1 MSEPRSLTKI
11 SALFTSALIVG
22 SAPVVGSAQTAQSPV
37 DIFGV
42 YAAPIFDD
50 GVPPLHEPD
59 VIPFTEEGRRVSE
72 AYNPGRDDPGMIDD
86 CAPDPV
92 PSVVWS
98 GPPIEILEEP
108 GRIVI
113 RYERANVERSIDM
126 TGTPPAADQA
136 HTYLG
141 YSVGRWEGDVL
152 VVETTHMS
160 GGTISDGY
168 RPLSL
173 DGRVT
178 ERYSRAPGS
187 NNLHVDVEIDDPA
200 YYTETF
206 TMARDWVWAPD
217 EELQDWG
224 CVDFGDKETPP
235 DIDELVRMLEEL

>member
-1 MSEPRSLTKI
+1 MKIRVLLT
-11 SALFTSALIVG
+11 STLIVG
-22 SAPVVGSAQTAQSPV
+22 GLPAVGTPQTAESPENF
-37 DIFGV
+37 FGV

-92 PSVVWS
+92 PSIVWS

-113 RYERANVERSIDM
+113 RYERANVVRSIDM
-126 TGTPPAADQA
+126 AGTPPAADQP

-152 VVETTHMS
+152 MIETTHMS
-160 GGTISDGY
+160 GGAISEGS
-168 RPLSL
+168 RPLSR
-173 DGRVT
+173 DGRIT
-178 ERYSRAPGS
+178 ERYWREPGES
-187 NNLHVDVEIDDPA
+187 DLQLEVEIDDPA

-206 TMARDWVWAPD
+206 TMSRSFVWAPD
-217 EELQDWG
+217 EQLQDWG
-224 CVDFGDKETPP
+224 CVDFGPKDTPP

>member
-1 MSEPRSLTKI
+1 MKIRVLLT
-11 SALFTSALIVG
+11 STLIVG
-22 SAPVVGSAQTAQSPV
+22 GLPAVGTPQTAESQPSF
-37 DIFGV
+37 FGV

-113 RYERANVERSIDM
+113 RYERANVVRSIDLA
-126 TGTPPAADQA
+126 GTPPPADQP

-141 YSVGRWEGDVL
+141 YSIGRWEGDVL
-152 VVETTHMS
+152 IIETTHMS
-160 GGTISDGY
+160 GGAISEGS
-168 RPLSL
+168 RPLSR
-173 DGRVT
+173 DGRIT
-178 ERYSRAPGS
+178 ERYWREPGES
-187 NNLHVDVEIDDPA
+187 DLQLEVEIYDPA
-200 YYTETF
+200 YYTEAF
-206 TMARDWVWAPD
+206 TMSRSYVWAPD
-217 EELQDWG
+217 EQLQDWG
-224 CVDFGDKETPP
+224 CVDFGPKDTPP

>member
-1 MSEPRSLTKI
+1 MKLPARV
-11 SALFTSALIVG
+11 AGALIAGVL
-22 SAPVVGSAQTAQSPV
+22 PVVGTAQPAQSPV
-37 DIFGV
+37 DISGI

-86 CAPDPV
+86 CDPDPV
-92 PSVVWS
+92 PPVVWS
-98 GPPIEILEEP
+98 GPPIEILDEP

-113 RYERANVERSIDM
+113 RYERANVVRSIDM
-126 TGTPPAADQA
+126 TGTPPAADQP
-136 HTYLG
+136 HTSLG
-141 YSVGRWEGDVL
+141 YSVGHWDGDVL

-160 GGTISDGY
+160 GGAISEGD
-168 RPLSL
+168 RPLSR
-173 DGRVT
+173 DGRIT
-178 ERYSRAPGS
+178 ERYSRVPGERG
-187 NNLHVDVEIDDPA
+187 LHLDVDIDDPA

-206 TMARDWVWAPD
+206 TMSRDYVWSPD

-224 CVDFGDKETPP
+224 CVDFGDKDTPP